1 MYAGIEYRWKKVVEN
16 ACLLF
21 YVLTKTTMIQTKEE
35 ETREA
40 KIRAEIEELT
50 RAIIQEDW
58 IIENIQKKIN
68 RLPISRIK
76 DLKWMVAERIE
87 HEHKRKFLD
96 TQRNDKI
103 NLLNSIM

>member
-1 MYAGIEYRWKKVVEN
+1 MSKKGTLYN
-16 ACLLF
+16 TRTDWWWD
-21 YVLTKTTMIQTKEE
+21 VLYPWSTTMIQTKAE

-103 NLLNSIM
+103 NLLNSII

>member
-1 MYAGIEYRWKKVVEN
+1 MSKARALHYTRTNIWW
-16 ACLLF
+16 
-21 YVLTKTTMIQTKEE
+21 YVLYPWGTTMIQTKEE

-50 RAIIQEDW
+50 RTIIQEDW
-58 IIENIQKKIN
+58 LIENIQKKIN

-103 NLLNSIM
+103 NLLNTLH